1 MIEHFAKIRA
11 KRLFVYNNRTNKNET
26 IGTLMQI

>member
-1 MIEHFAKIRA
+1 MTELFAKIRA
-11 KRLFVYNNRTNKNET
+11 KRLFVYNNCTNKNET